1 MLNRVEG
8 TLLNPFKTIEP
19 LFTSILSIAFQQDF
33 SVLIVSAVALEGMY
47 NPAITESEDE
57 SVTEWE
63 VVPSLTV
70 PAGTEIVQENG
81 ASVVRGVTV
90 SVVSQQIEDI
100 PAILSDLVVKSLRVV
115 SKLEGTSAPTVCPPT
130 VSALPPT
137 ATALS

>member
-100 PAILSDLVVKSLRVV
+100 PAILSDLVVKLLRVV
-115 SKLEGTSAPTVCPPT
+115 SKLEGTSTPTVCPPT

-137 ATALS
+137 ATALL